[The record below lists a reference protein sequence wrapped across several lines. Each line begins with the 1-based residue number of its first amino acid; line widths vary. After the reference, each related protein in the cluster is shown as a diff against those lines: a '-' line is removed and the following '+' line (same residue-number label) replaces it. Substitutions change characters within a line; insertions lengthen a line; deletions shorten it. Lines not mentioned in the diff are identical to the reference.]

1 MMICTYV
8 CIILEI
14 PLPVQVGLDPVT
26 KFYASII
33 SLVMILPLWSITN
46 ADEER
51 EIWNSGTESDG
62 QTDSEEGPESQPL
75 EDADNKKE
83 RALGTW
89 LSIIILS
96 LHFKYHLT
104 ERLTNKLFQLLHIF
118 LTVVGR
124 FSSFCATIAS
134 SLPQNLH
141 QAYKSSDIGKER
153 FKRFVV
159 SRKCHQVYY
168 LRECIELMG
177 TIRQSKLCSYKGLEK
192 HTCDTILL
200 KTVELSTGKTVF
212 IPHLSY
218 CYIDLKTSLQFLL
231 KSSSFIENCEYWKKR
246 TSVNGVL
253 SSIYDGQIWND
264 FKQYEGV
271 PFLSEPYSYALILN
285 LDWFQPYKHLTYS
298 IGVLYLSVLNLP
310 SHVRYSNAYTILVG
324 VLPGPH
330 EPKLTVNTYLEPL
343 VNDLLEVWR
352 GVSLY
357 VNGHGETNVRCALL
371 CVACDSPAGRK
382 ACGFLGHS
390 ANLGCTKCMKV
401 FPGSVGF
408 KKYSG
413 FEKNQW
419 VPRTNETHRANALSL
434 LHCRTK
440 TELKTKES
448 SCGCRYSVLLRLP
461 LYACFQLILCIP
473 YF

>member
-1 MMICTYV
+1 M
-8 CIILEI
+8 
-14 PLPVQVGLDPVT
+14 
-26 KFYASII
+26 
-33 SLVMILPLWSITN
+33 
-46 ADEER
+46 
-51 EIWNSGTESDG
+51 
-62 QTDSEEGPESQPL
+62 
-75 EDADNKKE
+75 
-83 RALGTW
+83 
-89 LSIIILS
+89 
-96 LHFKYHLT
+96 
-104 ERLTNKLFQLLHIF
+104 
-118 LTVVGR
+118 
-124 FSSFCATIAS
+124 
-134 SLPQNLH
+134 
-141 QAYKSSDIGKER
+141 
-153 FKRFVV
+153 
-159 SRKCHQVYY
+159 
-168 LRECIELMG
+168 
-177 TIRQSKLCSYKGLEK
+177 
-192 HTCDTILL
+192 
-200 KTVELSTGKTVF
+200 
-212 IPHLSY
+212 
-218 CYIDLKTSLQFLL
+218 
-231 KSSSFIENCEYWKKR
+231 
-246 TSVNGVL
+246 L

-271 PFLSEPYSYALILN
+271 PFLSEPHSYALILN
-285 LDWFQPYKHLTYS
+285 LDWFQLYKHLTYS

-310 SHVRYSNAYTILVG
+310 SYVRYFNACTILVG

-343 VNDLLEVWR
+343 VNDLLKFWR

-461 LYACFQLILCIP
+461 YFNLVRMRILCIP